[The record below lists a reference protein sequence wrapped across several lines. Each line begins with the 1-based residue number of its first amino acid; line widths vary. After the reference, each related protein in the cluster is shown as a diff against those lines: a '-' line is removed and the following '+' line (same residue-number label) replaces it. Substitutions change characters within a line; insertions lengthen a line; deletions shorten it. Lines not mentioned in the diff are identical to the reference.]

1 MSTTSKHLPPQ
12 RNEKSSGHPHPS
24 RRPIRST
31 VAPPGPST
39 DAPGSGHPGPVQ
51 RDINYPERM
60 RVSPMSH
67 FLRSG
72 PISPAVHGTL
82 DYLLAAA
89 LIVLP
94 LALNFND
101 DAATVIMLI
110 LGGAAAVL
118 AVGTNWSR
126 GIIRVLPP
134 IAHGVADIGATIALI
149 AAPFVF
155 GFTDHTLATVLYIAI
170 GASGLG
176 ATLLTRFESD
186 LVPAP
191 QAAQMRAA

>member
-1 MSTTSKHLPPQ
+1 MSTTTEHLPPQ
-12 RNEKSSGHPHPS
+12 RNEKSSGHP
-24 RRPIRST
+24 
-31 VAPPGPST
+31 V
-39 DAPGSGHPGPVQ
+39 PVQ

-94 LALNFND
+94 LALNFHD

>member
-12 RNEKSSGHPHPS
+12 RNEKSSGHPRPS

-31 VAPPGPST
+31 VAPPDPST
-39 DAPGSGHPGPVQ
+39 DTPGSGHPVPVQ